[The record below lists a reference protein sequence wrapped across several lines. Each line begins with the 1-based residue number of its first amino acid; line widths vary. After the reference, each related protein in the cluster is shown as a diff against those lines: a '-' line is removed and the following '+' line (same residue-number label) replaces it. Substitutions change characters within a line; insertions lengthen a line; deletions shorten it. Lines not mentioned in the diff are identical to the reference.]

1 MNSNSNKTGKPD
13 LPNSINTSENSEG
26 SDEAAVDMSISARSG
41 VSRTHGDDQVEV
53 ELDTPPTNRVSNKYD
68 PDYFQPLR
76 WGIDSLY
83 LSFAGSLHLDQEAK
97 LERLKKLAQ
106 TIQPADQA
114 TAQLQVNEH
123 IFEVLDKGARL
134 FPYALEDNCF
144 RIQLSRNRAK
154 SMPMAYVKISSEYL
168 THKSVNDIV
177 SDLTSV
183 LSVLGVLE
191 SPPKVSRIDLFVD
204 FASNEDMESWK
215 RDAWVTRAE
224 DINQYSVKGVFSGW
238 TIGLGSPMSARLY
251 NKLLEIVTSKKG
263 YLVPLWNEAG
273 WNGETPIWRLEFE
286 FKRDILSQLDVQALS
301 VALQNLNGL
310 WSYATTDWLKL
321 TIPSET
327 DTNRSRWPIHPL
339 WICLASI
346 DFETTGGA
354 LSREF
359 SPQRVPSDKR
369 LFEAGF
375 SVITSYMARGQVTD
389 FYEGLRGFCRD
400 LYAHFDSRAIVL
412 GTTLGDFVEERVSVK
427 ARRFNTIL
435 NKQISDYELLKEE
448 YRKQSGGE

>member
-1 MNSNSNKTGKPD
+1 MNSNISNTGKPN

-26 SDEAAVDMSISARSG
+26 FEETAANMSISARSG

-53 ELDTPPTNRVSNKYD
+53 ELDTPPTNRVSNKYNT
-68 PDYFQPLR
+68 DYFQPLR

-83 LSFAGSLHLDQEAK
+83 LSFAGRLHLDLEAK

-106 TIQPADQA
+106 ANNLVDQA

-168 THKSVNDIV
+168 THKSVKDIV
-177 SDLTSV
+177 EDLTSV
-183 LSVLGVLE
+183 LSVLGTLE
-191 SPPKVSRIDLFVD
+191 SLPKVSRIDLFVD
-204 FASNEDMESWK
+204 FASSVDMESWD
-215 RDAWVTRAE
+215 RHAWVTRAE
-224 DINQYSVKGVFSGW
+224 KIDQYSVNGEFSGW
-238 TIGLGSPMSARLY
+238 AIGTGSPMSARLY
-251 NKLLEIVTSKKG
+251 HKLLEIVTSNKG
-263 YLVPLWNEAG
+263 YLVPLWNKAG

-286 FKRDILSQLDVQALS
+286 MKREILSQLDVQALS
-301 VALQNLNGL
+301 VCLDNQNGL
-310 WSYATTDWLKL
+310 WGYATTDWLKL

-327 DTNRSRWPIHPL
+327 DTNRSRWAIHPL
-339 WICLASI
+339 WVCLASV
-346 DFETTGGA
+346 DFETAGGA

-359 SPQRVPSDKR
+359 SVQRVPSDKR
-369 LFEAGF
+369 LFDAGF
-375 SVITSYMARGQVTD
+375 SVITSYMAREHVTD
-389 FYEGLRGFCRD
+389 FYEGLHAFCRD
-400 LYAHFDSRAIVL
+400 LYAHFDSRAIVM
-412 GTTLGDFVEERVSVK
+412 GTNLGDFVEERVSVK